1 MHGRDGP
8 SGGMLGLILSDVPG
22 IVPLNVGQFYF
33 NFSTGNA
40 NSNPPSGKKKK
51 KEKELTILWVE

>member
-1 MHGRDGP
+1 MPGRDGP

-22 IVPLNVGQFYF
+22 IVPLNLDQFYF

-40 NSNPPSGKKKK
+40 NFNPTLGKKKK
-51 KEKELTILWVE
+51 RTGILISDKRT